1 MFKNMKSAFIWYH
14 LYKFRKTFTIIV
26 FLLFLILFSQWIYSD
41 IVQYLKLRD
50 KLAYLDII
58 LPLKW
63 FIIFLCLT
71 ISTTLFLN
79 LFKGKEEENITKNE
93 EKDIKK
99 TKITK
104 KEEELSKREKSFL
117 YKKNLK
123 SRAES
128 IINN

>member
-79 LFKGKEEENITKNE
+79 LFKGKEEKNITKNE

-123 SRAES
+123 TKAES